1 MVFYLRDFR
10 QQQGVSLRHL
20 SRLLQQVAQVENA
33 VQRQAADVDARL
45 GAGVGDFRSGRDGRG
60 GNAGGGGGGGGRVSP
75 DGCGVGGPSVG
86 KRCKRRY

>member
-33 VQRQAADVDARL
+33 VQREAADVDARL
-45 GAGVGDFRSGRDGRG
+45 GAGVGDFRSSRDGRG
-60 GNAGGGGGGGGRVSP
+60 GNAGGGRGHISP